1 LEDHLDELAHH
12 YGRSDNTAKAVEYLG
27 RAGQQAAQ
35 RSAYGDAIRNL
46 AAAIDL
52 LHKLP
57 DSPERTQ
64 RELQLQLAVGP
75 ALIAIRQHLH
85 RYAQARSSRSFQA
98 TSHPRQTCNTSLTRD
113 AGRAARRHRA
123 RRGQSLLVV
132 HNGRSKGRKL
142 TLGAGT
148 VEPARRASNSLR
160 AWSRWSSEPS
170 KRQRKLDRHRLASL
184 SGTETQMPVRTT
196 HTSGKFSSAGLKSI
210 GRLTENAK

>member
-85 RYAQARSSRSFQA
+85 RYAQARGCADRARPVRRAVRS
-98 TSHPRQTCNTSLTRD
+98 
-113 AGRAARRHRA
+113 GRALQYWSADPSLFAVVSVVAERAHWRHQA
-123 RRGQSLLVV
+123 PHFIGEIS
-132 HNGRSKGRKL
+132 GRKGRK
-142 TLGAGT
+142 
-148 VEPARRASNSLR
+148 PFR
-160 AWSRWSSEPS
+160 
-170 KRQRKLDRHRLASL
+170 
-184 SGTETQMPVRTT
+184 
-196 HTSGKFSSAGLKSI
+196 
-210 GRLTENAK
+210 

>member
-148 VEPARRASNSLR
+148 WSQRDARRTAYVRGVDGRRNQVNVSASLIGTGLPVCRARKLKCPSGQPIPQENSLQP
-160 AWSRWSSEPS
+160 A
-170 KRQRKLDRHRLASL
+170 
-184 SGTETQMPVRTT
+184 
-196 HTSGKFSSAGLKSI
+196 
-210 GRLTENAK
+210 